1 MSAEQLIALD
11 LPGQAPGT
19 TATLLDMSP
28 REKDDYVRDFSK
40 RFPSL
45 NAIEMVERDLNLE
58 SGAGGSGS
66 GGGGGGAER
75 NTGR

>member
-11 LPGQAPGT
+11 LPGQPPGQ
-19 TATLLDMSP
+19 TATLLEMSP

-58 SGAGGSGS
+58 SAGGS
-66 GGGGGGAER
+66 GGGGGGADR
-75 NTGR
+75 NSGR

>member
-19 TATLLDMSP
+19 AATLLDMST
-28 REKDDYVRDFSK
+28 REKEDYVRDFSK

-45 NAIEMVERDLNLE
+45 SAIEMVERDLSVE
-58 SGAGGSGS
+58 S
-66 GGGGGGAER
+66 GGGGGGGGSAER
-75 NTGR
+75 KAGR